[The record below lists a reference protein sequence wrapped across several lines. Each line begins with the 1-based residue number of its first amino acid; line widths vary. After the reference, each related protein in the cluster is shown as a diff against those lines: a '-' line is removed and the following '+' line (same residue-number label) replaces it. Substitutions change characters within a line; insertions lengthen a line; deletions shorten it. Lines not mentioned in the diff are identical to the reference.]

1 MGFGTTLG
9 HQLLKQ
15 LVAPGCRRFE
25 QHLGEL
31 ERVQR
36 ARLSRWLAAAAPTPE
51 GQRLGIQADWTWEE
65 FAQHRPLTTY
75 KDYADVL
82 ERQRATRECLLIDSP
97 TMRYQP
103 TSGSTSAVKWIPYS
117 KLFLAELDEVI
128 TAWFGDL
135 YRQFPKQTAGT
146 HYWSLSWIPTEMRSQ
161 TAGDINDDMKM
172 LSWGKRLL
180 AYLTQ
185 AVPQDVA
192 LAETSDDSLF
202 ATIAHL
208 CADESLGF
216 ISVWSPT
223 FALGAM
229 EQMSR
234 WRLELADCLSQGQ
247 WGERTARMAGSTC
260 PTSARAARLLREW
273 DGVLTPE
280 FFRGLWPQLAVVSA
294 WDTAAAS
301 PWATRLRELLPHAA
315 FQGKGLWATEG
326 VVTFP
331 FRGRFP
337 LAYTSHFY
345 EFEVVATG
353 EVVASWQLEEGQE
366 VIPILTTGSGFAR
379 YKMSDV
385 VRVDGFLGQVP
396 CLTFL
401 GRNDGVDLVGEKT
414 AATSVQLILDGL
426 QLQGGMPVTL
436 LALDE
441 ARGHTPGYVLLVE
454 CDEHTDP
461 VALQHSLAAQ
471 VEKGLMEGFHY
482 KLARELGQ
490 LQHASCVA
498 LPHMR
503 EVYLD
508 QCRLRGMIEGNIK
521 IEPLRHWKGA
531 IPDVLR
537 QVLDGPSGEHRP
549 APAPS
554 VATQA

>member
-1 MGFGTTLG
+1 MGIGTTLG

-36 ARLSRWLAAAAPTPE
+36 ARLSRWLAAVAPTPE
-51 GQRLGIQADWTWEE
+51 GRRLGIQAEWTWEE
-65 FAQHRPLTTY
+65 FSRQLPLTTY

-82 ERQRATRECLLIDSP
+82 ERQRATRESLLIDSP

-117 KLFLAELDEVI
+117 KMFLDEMDEVI
-128 TAWFGDL
+128 TAWFGDM
-135 YRQFPKQTAGT
+135 YRQFPKQKNGT

-208 CADESLGF
+208 CADESLGM

-229 EQMSR
+229 EQMSK
-234 WRLELADCLSQGQ
+234 WRLELAQALSTGQ
-247 WGERTARMAGSTC
+247 WGDREPRMAGSTC
-260 PTSARAARLLREW
+260 PNSARAAQLLREW
-273 DGVLTPE
+273 DGQLSPA
-280 FFRGLWPQLAVVSA
+280 FFARLWPQLAVVSA
-294 WDTAAAS
+294 WDTAAAA
-301 PWATRLRELLPHAA
+301 PWAIRLRELLPHAA

-337 LAYTSHFY
+337 LAYTCHFY

-353 EVVASWQLEEGQE
+353 QVIPAWELEEGQE

-385 VRVDGFLGQVP
+385 LRVDSFLGQVP

-414 AATSVQLILDGL
+414 AATNVQQILDGL
-426 QLQGGMPVTL
+426 KLDGGMPVTL
-436 LALDE
+436 LALDQ
-441 ARGHTPGYVLLVE
+441 ARGKTPGYVLLVE
-454 CDEHTDP
+454 CAEGADRS
-461 VALQHSLAAQ
+461 ALQASLAAQ
-471 VEKGLMEGFHY
+471 VEAGLQDGFHY

-490 LQHASCVA
+490 LQSAACVA

-537 QVLDGPSGEHRP
+537 DVLDGTSTSTH
-549 APAPS
+549 S
-554 VATQA
+554 SFDLTTQA

>member
-1 MGFGTTLG
+1 MGVGTTLG
-9 HQLLKQ
+9 HQLLRT
-15 LVAPGCRRFE
+15 LVNPGCRRFE
-25 QHLGEL
+25 QQLGQL
-31 ERVQR
+31 EQVQR
-36 ARLSRWLAAAAPTPE
+36 ERLSRWLVAAANSPE
-51 GQRLGIQADWTWEE
+51 GRKRGLQADWTWEQ
-65 FAQHRPLTTY
+65 FSKAVPLSTY
-75 KDYADVL
+75 KDYAEVL
-82 ERQRATRECLLIDSP
+82 ERQRASKEALLIDSP
-97 TMRYQP
+97 TVRYQP

-117 KLFLAELDEVI
+117 KMFLAEMDEVI

-135 YRQFPKQTAGT
+135 YRQYPAQMHGT

-172 LSWGKRLL
+172 LSFGKRLL

-202 ATIAHL
+202 ATIANL
-208 CADESLGF
+208 CADENFAFL
-216 ISVWSPT
+216 SVWSPT

-229 EQMSR
+229 EQMSA
-234 WRLELADCLSQGQ
+234 WRLELAESLATGT
-247 WGERTARMAGSTC
+247 WGAREARMAGTRC
-260 PTSARAARLLREW
+260 PRSERAARLLRAW
-273 DGVLTPE
+273 DGQLSPT
-280 FFRGLWPQLAVVSA
+280 FFKHLWPKLAVVSA
-294 WDTAAAS
+294 WDTAAAA
-301 PWATRLRELLPHAA
+301 PWAQRLRELLPHAA

-345 EFEVVATG
+345 EFERVDTG
-353 EVVASWQLEEGQE
+353 EVIPSWQLKEGME
-366 VIPILTTGSGFAR
+366 VIPIMTTGSGFAR

-385 VRVDGFLGQVP
+385 VRVDGFLGSVP

-414 AATSVQLILDGL
+414 AATRVQEVLDGL
-426 QLQGGMPVTL
+426 QMQRAMPVTL

-441 ARGHTPGYVLLVE
+441 SRGRTPGYVLLVE
-454 CDEHTDP
+454 CQEGADAQ
-461 VALQHSLAAQ
+461 ALQDSLSAQ
-471 VEKGLMEGFHY
+471 VERGLMSSFHY

-490 LQHASCVA
+490 LQAAACVA

-537 QVLDGPSGEHRP
+537 DVLDQK
-549 APAPS
+549 APQ
-554 VATQA
+554 VALIDA